1 MKKKQK
7 KSQGIYFPS
16 KSVKKLWEEKIAKN
30 KNVIVEKIP
39 FKDFVG
45 GIILINILI
54 IALVALVQIVLPPQ
68 IPLFYGLPEGE
79 AQLTPSLSLVIPSLV
94 SLVIMVINIAI
105 SYFLK
110 DEILKKFLIT
120 TAIGVS
126 IFSIVTTVKIVFLV
140 GSF

>member
-1 MKKKQK
+1 M
-7 KSQGIYFPS
+7 
-16 KSVKKLWEEKIAKN
+16 V
-30 KNVIVEKIP
+30 V
-39 FKDFVG
+39 
-45 GIILINILI
+45 
-54 IALVALVQIVLPPQ
+54 LVQIFLPPQ

-79 AQLTPSLSLVIPSLV
+79 AQLAPSLSLIIPSLV
-94 SLVIMVINIAI
+94 SLVIMITNITI

-126 IFSIVTTVKIVFLV
+126 IFSIVTTIKIVLLV